1 MKKKMILI
9 LIFCLNCCY
18 SSNYNYNNYNNNNN
32 ERIYYN
38 NSNGFNMYQVGLLQ
52 GSGLIPEI
60 DSGFTTQEEKTKQNN
75 ENYSNI
81 QQNNEEAYQNI
92 SQ

>member
-18 SSNYNYNNYNNNNN
+18 SSNYNYNNYNNNN